1 MKQQKTMKIKTM
13 YRTQCLAAVEGYG
26 PEYDTDNIM
35 EPTLIVSISSTDD
48 TIPEILEQA
57 PNDMVRHVEFLQFD
71 DIDASATI
79 GGLIPMRE
87 DDANRII
94 DAFLKYKDKVS
105 QIIVHCDAGYS
116 RSPAVAAALC
126 ITLGTSDAVF
136 FGPGYCPNTHVYR
149 TMLRAL
155 EKRNII

>member
-1 MKQQKTMKIKTM
+1 MKQEKTMKIKTM

-71 DIDASATI
+71 DIDASTTI
-79 GGLIPMRE
+79 GGLIPIRE
-87 DDANRII
+87 D
-94 DAFLKYKDKVS
+94 Y
-105 QIIVHCDAGYS
+105 
-116 RSPAVAAALC
+116 
-126 ITLGTSDAVF
+126 
-136 FGPGYCPNTHVYR
+136 PNYR
-149 TMLRAL
+149 CFSEVQR
-155 EKRNII
+155 